1 MSPSITYWS
10 ALECLIPSTIWQK
23 QYGFSEG
30 SYVPYVLYFTSC
42 ACFDLLSAGNLLC
55 VQNIKLFNR
64 DDKSVYVNL
73 LGERSENEPKLIWKN
88 LKSVSS

>member
-30 SYVPYVLYFTSC
+30 SYVPYVLYFTTC

-55 VQNIKLFNR
+55 VQNINFSIEMTNQ
-64 DDKSVYVNL
+64 YVNL
-73 LGERSENEPKLIWKN
+73 LRERSENEPKLIWKN